1 MEVEAQVYTHGK
13 KVLEGLVE
21 AWKSSDY
28 YMTNPKLDF
37 LTDTIKELIE
47 TRQNARG
54 QFFNDDI

>member
-54 QFFNDDI
+54 QFF